1 MTAVGHE
8 FDFGLLGPLVVRRAN
23 TVLDPGRR
31 KQRLLLIRLLLAD
44 GRAVAPETLC
54 EELWSEQPGRAPGGA
69 SASLH
74 AHVSKVR
81 AVLEPQHLRVRGT
94 FEVLVTE
101 PAGYVLRVPS
111 ESRDTVRF
119 ERAVARAHR
128 LLDQGRP
135 EQVLREA
142 EQALEMWRGAALA
155 DAAHHLF
162 AAHEAARLEELRQ
175 STREIRTTA
184 LLLAGRTPQAVAA
197 AQELTV
203 CHPLR
208 ETGWALLLRALYL
221 AGRHPEALQRYAD
234 LRRHLADELG
244 LEPGP
249 GLRDL
254 HEGILRHDLPPL
266 PPPGT
271 AEAAG
276 RVEAAGSAAGTA
288 GSGGPGRSAESEAL
302 EGRSGVLEE
311 HTGTGTGTGTA
322 PSPAPVGAR
331 LAAAAHSVT
340 PCGPPAGT
348 TPVDTTPAGTT
359 AETSADSAGPDEAVG
374 RARPD
379 DPLGAAPCAVGDGPA
394 EGGAASG
401 SPWVTRP
408 AQLPGDL
415 PVFAGRAAEG
425 AWLSTASGAPGGTGP
440 VGVPGR
446 AELAGVPGGT
456 GPVGVPGQAELAG
469 APGGTGPVGSPGWA
483 ELAGVPGGTGPVGVP
498 GQAELAGVPGGRGPV
513 GSPGGTEPAGAPGRA
528 EPLGSPGRTGPVGVP
543 VVVIGGPPGV
553 GKTTFAV
560 HHAHRIAPSFPDGQL
575 FVNLCGHHPHAP
587 AVEPGDALH
596 GFLTALGVPAP
607 RIPEDTTARSTL
619 FRSLLAGRRVLLVL
633 DNARDE
639 QQVRPLL
646 PAGTGCLTLVTSRNQ
661 LPGLVAADG
670 AKPLPLPL
678 PSPAE
683 AHETLVRRL
692 GAERPAAEPD
702 ATADI
707 IRLCGRLPLALAV
720 VAARAELEPGFP
732 LHAIADD
739 LRDAHGGL
747 DAFTGFDTTTD
758 VRAVF
763 SWSYRSLD
771 EPAARLF
778 RLLALHP
785 GPHITAPAAAGL
797 AGLPLSRTRRLLAG
811 LTRSCLVE
819 QPLPGRFA
827 LHDLLRV
834 YATELTHT
842 HDDADERQRA
852 TLRVLDHHMFTAYE
866 ANRLFK
872 QDSLP
877 ELDLGSPGPGVT
889 PEVLTTAD
897 QANRWFTAEHR
908 VLVGLL
914 HTAVSRKLDHH
925 TTGLAWSL
933 KEFLNR
939 QEYWPEA
946 ITALDPVLEVARRRG
961 DRLEEGR
968 CLRHIGSIH
977 GYLGHQEQALDHL
990 RRATTLFEELDAVA
1004 EQARAHYGTACALYL
1019 FGRIPEAVAFSERG
1033 LALSRATG
1041 DELWTAEC
1049 LIELAW
1055 FHSNLGQLEKSL
1067 AYGEEGLALFQRL
1080 DAPWQLAQGRDVLG
1094 FTLRMLGRYEESV
1107 ATYRQAMEAFGE
1119 LGDHRN
1125 AVGALMRLGDTR
1137 LAMGEREAARADWVS
1152 ALACAEQRALSRSAQ
1167 EARDRLAALDV
1178 EADPVPVVPERAVGS
1193 HRMPTPASGDPARE
1207 LSAAR
1212 PV

>member
-1 MTAVGHE
+1 MGHE
-8 FDFGLLGPLVVRRAN
+8 FDFGLLGPLVVRRAD

-44 GRAVAPETLC
+44 GRAVAAETLC
-54 EELWSEQPGRAPGGA
+54 EELWSERPGRTPGGA
-69 SASLH
+69 AASLH

-81 AVLEPQHLRVRGT
+81 AVLEPQHLRVRGA
-94 FEVLVTE
+94 FGVLVTE
-101 PAGYVLRVPS
+101 PAGYVLRVPP

-128 LLDQGRP
+128 LLDRGRP
-135 EQVLREA
+135 EHALGEA

-162 AAHEAARLEELRQ
+162 AAQEAARLEELRQ
-175 STREIRTTA
+175 TTREIHATA

-197 AQELTV
+197 AQELTAR
-203 CHPLR
+203 HPLW

-249 GLRDL
+249 GLRAL

-266 PPPGT
+266 SPPGP
-271 AEAAG
+271 AEAPG
-276 RVEAAGSAAGTA
+276 PVGTA
-288 GSGGPGRSAESEAL
+288 G
-302 EGRSGVLEE
+302 
-311 HTGTGTGTGTA
+311 
-322 PSPAPVGAR
+322 PAA
-331 LAAAAHSVT
+331 AAAAHGATS
-340 PCGPPAGT
+340 CGPPAGT
-348 TPVDTTPAGTT
+348 TPAGT
-359 AETSADSAGPDEAVG
+359 AAGAPADSADPDEAVG
-374 RARPD
+374 QARRADLPEAGPR
-379 DPLGAAPCAVGDGPA
+379 GAGDGPA
-394 EGGAASG
+394 AGGAASG
-401 SPWVTRP
+401 SPRVTRP

-415 PVFAGRAAEG
+415 PVFAGRAAES
-425 AWLSTASGAPGGTGP
+425 AWLSAASGAPG
-440 VGVPGR
+440 
-446 AELAGVPGGT
+446 
-456 GPVGVPGQAELAG
+456 
-469 APGGTGPVGSPGWA
+469 
-483 ELAGVPGGTGPVGVP
+483 
-498 GQAELAGVPGGRGPV
+498 
-513 GSPGGTEPAGAPGRA
+513 
-528 EPLGSPGRTGPVGVP
+528 RTGPSGAP

-560 HHAHRIAPSFPDGQL
+560 HHAHRIASSFPDGQL

-607 RIPEDTTARSTL
+607 HIPEDTAARSTL
-619 FRSLLAGRRVLLVL
+619 FRSLLADRRVLLVL

-661 LPGLVAADG
+661 LPGLIATDG

-692 GAERPAAEPD
+692 GPERPAAEPD

-720 VAARAELEPGFP
+720 VAARAELEPAFP
-732 LHAIADD
+732 LHAVADD

-819 QPLPGRFA
+819 QPLPGRFT

-842 HDDADERQRA
+842 HDDAGERDRA

-877 ELDLGSPGPGVT
+877 ELDLGSPDPGVA
-889 PEVLTTAD
+889 PEVLTTVE

-914 HTAVSRKLDHH
+914 HTAVGRKLDRHI
-925 TTGLAWSL
+925 TGLAWSL
-933 KEFLNR
+933 KEYLNR

-990 RRATTLFEELDAVA
+990 RRATTLFEELGVVA

-1049 LIELAW
+1049 LVELAW

-1107 ATYRQAMEAFGE
+1107 ATYRRATEAFGE

-1125 AVGALMRLGDTR
+1125 AVGTLMRLGDTR
-1137 LAMGEREAARADWVS
+1137 LAMGDREAARADWVR
-1152 ALACAEQRALSRSAQ
+1152 ALACAEQRALARSAQ
-1167 EARDRLAALDV
+1167 EVRDRLAALDA
-1178 EADPVPVVPERAVGS
+1178 EADPVPLAPERAVGS

-1212 PV
+1212 PG